1 LGIPFGGVVSFEIK
15 GASEEETEKF
25 LVKLRLISLA
35 ESLGGV
41 ESLIEAPYGMTHQV
55 SILSAGIS
63 IVSIKLTCV

>member
-1 LGIPFGGVVSFEIK
+1 
-15 GASEEETEKF
+15 
-25 LVKLRLISLA
+25 LISLA